1 MKLGLKEFDSKL
13 GLQESRFTARSS
25 RSLLKSLLLLLLLFR
40 SLSSREEDEEVDVD
54 FGVSSG
60 KRRNSRSMKVKKST
74 ASRMERDALTHL
86 KCLKDLLSAL
96 AVYVL
101 LLLGRAHFE

>member
-25 RSLLKSLLLLLLLFR
+25 RSLLKSV
-40 SLSSREEDEEVDVD
+40 SEEDEEVDVD